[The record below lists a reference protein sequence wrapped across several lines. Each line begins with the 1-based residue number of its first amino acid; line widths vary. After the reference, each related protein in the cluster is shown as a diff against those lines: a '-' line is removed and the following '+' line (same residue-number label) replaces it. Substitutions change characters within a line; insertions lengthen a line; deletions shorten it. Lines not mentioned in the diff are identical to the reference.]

1 MDKNKE
7 TKNQKMDKIIKE
19 LESKSSPMLFLLR
32 RLSLFGVYIS
42 STLAVIFSFATNISK
57 IESITSLPY
66 ILLVI
71 ALLSLASYEILNKE
85 IKDKLLKTLN
95 TAKDALERQKIDIEE
110 TNSTTVV
117 TDVDGLEICLV
128 TFFALSEKPNP
139 NIVLKLSEKTKL
151 ILVDNPVD
159 PKESWI
165 LLNREVKD
173 GKLLIKKEVITE
185 DEVKKLMHQ
194 ETFTEIIN
202 IRNNLLENGGKKWLK
217 K

>member
-42 STLAVIFSFATNISK
+42 STLAVIFSFVTNISK
-57 IESITSLPY
+57 AEGMLNYSYISLA
-66 ILLVI
+66 I
-71 ALLSLASYEILNKE
+71 AILSLASYEVLNKE

-95 TAKDALERQKIDIEE
+95 TAKDALERKEINIEE

-128 TFFALSEKPNP
+128 TFFAVSKTPNP
-139 NIVLKLSEKTKL
+139 NIVLKISEKTKL
-151 ILVDNPVD
+151 IIVDNPVD
-159 PKESWI
+159 PNEPWI
-165 LLNREVKD
+165 LLNKEMQD
-173 GKLLIKKEVITE
+173 GKLFIRKEAITE
-185 DEVKKLMHQ
+185 DEVKKLMDQ
-194 ETFTEIIN
+194 KTFIKIIN
-202 IRNNLLENGGKKWLK
+202 IRNELLESAGQND
-217 K
+217 